1 MKLFIAL
8 LAGAA
13 IGCVGGYQIGKKKYE
28 LIAEEEIESVK
39 EAYRKKY
46 KEHKKEIID
55 NDKTD
60 EEELDEDVR
69 EYDDMLKSFGYKSK
83 EDPVRE
89 ERNAYPIS
97 PDEFGEYEGYE
108 KVSLYLY
115 ADGVLADI
123 DDNIV
128 ESIEDTVGSDFK
140 DHIGEYE
147 NDCAYIRND
156 IKRCD
161 YEIILDHKS
170 FSSSL
175 RKH

>member
-13 IGCVGGYQIGKKKYE
+13 IGCVGGYQIAKKKYE
-28 LIAEEEIESVK
+28 IIAEEEIESVK
-39 EAYRKKY
+39 EAYRKKN
-46 KEHKKEIID
+46 KEEKKEKEEVKEKD
-55 NDKTD
+55 N
-60 EEELDEDVR
+60 EEVDEDIR
-69 EYDDMLKSFGYKSK
+69 EYDNMLKSYGYKSK
-83 EDPVRE
+83 EDPVRK
-89 ERNAYPIS
+89 ERNSYPIS

-108 KVSLYLY
+108 KVSLYY
-115 ADGVLADI
+115 YSDGVLADV

-128 ESIEDTVGSDFK
+128 SDIEETVGSDFE

-147 NDCAYIRND
+147 NNCAYIRND